1 LTRANASIRIVRN
14 KSSVYG
20 AGDEAAGSIYMGF
33 KEDLKESH
41 SESVKML
48 EAAGFQ
54 WVNQDPD
61 GKPWPSYILVKRDGA
76 VVKFSYKEIADHS
89 VHWIRERLAAGG
101 F

>member
-1 LTRANASIRIVRN
+1 
-14 KSSVYG
+14 
-20 AGDEAAGSIYMGF
+20 MGL

-41 SESVKML
+41 SQSVQML

-54 WVNQDPD
+54 WVSQGRD
-61 GKPWPSYILVKRDGA
+61 GKPWAGYIFVKRDGT
-76 VVKFSYKEIADHS
+76 VVEFSYKEIADHS